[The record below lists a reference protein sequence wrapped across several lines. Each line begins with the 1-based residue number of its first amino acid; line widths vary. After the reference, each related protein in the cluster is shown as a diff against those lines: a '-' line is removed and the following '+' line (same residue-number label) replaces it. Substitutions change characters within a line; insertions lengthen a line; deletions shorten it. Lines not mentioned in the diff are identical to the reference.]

1 MVGAGYYK
9 ETGIMPGSDFSR
21 VNLLTN
27 LSFNPVKKLTVD
39 SRFYLAYTDR
49 SRGATSGDAFKYEG
63 FTVDPNYTSSLLLK
77 GGVVEKKMLQML
89 NGQVENNTSYRL
101 RANLQ

>member
-49 SRGATSGDAFKYEG
+49 SRGATS
-63 FTVDPNYTSSLLLK
+63 
-77 GGVVEKKMLQML
+77 
-89 NGQVENNTSYRL
+89 
-101 RANLQ
+101 